1 MVTDVKTSLNS
12 RRAAAARLV
21 AVGLIVALA
30 SAGGPQAA
38 RAENEFER
46 LWGDIW
52 GRGKKPQAPKQAPAS
67 NTPTTNAPMPTNAP
81 AAAPAPAPAAQQ
93 APKPA
98 PAAQPAQPAPAAQAA
113 PTQPAPPA
121 IPVVLPK
128 VQAVSDTL
136 VVTGNAEAVNAVK
149 LVARVPGYLEQIH
162 FQDGQI
168 VKEDDLLF
176 TIQQDQ
182 YQDQLQVAE
191 AQLAAATAARDHAHL
206 EVGRYTALLRKH
218 ATSQVDVDHWVFEEK
233 TAEANVLAAEAQIAL
248 AKLNLSYTEVKAPF
262 DGQMGRH
269 LIDPG
274 NLVGGGGQQ
283 AALAEITQLDPIYVV
298 ANISSQQALQI
309 RQNLDQRRLSL
320 DDLHKIPVEA
330 QLSDETGFPHKGTIE
345 YVAPQIDQQ
354 TGTLYVRGLMRN
366 PTRSLLPG
374 IFVNIRLPMG
384 KVTKSA
390 LLVPEIALQE
400 DQSGRY
406 LFVVGDDDVVQKRY
420 VQLGDVVGDLQVAT
434 SGVGRSDR
442 IVVGELWR
450 VNPGMKVTPNL
461 TIPGAAQ

>member
-1 MVTDVKTSLNS
+1 MVTDVKTCLNS
-12 RRAAAARLV
+12 QRAARARLV
-21 AVGLIVALA
+21 AVTLLAAFA
-30 SAGGPQAA
+30 SAGWSGAA
-38 RAENEFER
+38 RAENELEH

-52 GRGKKPQAPKQAPAS
+52 GHGKKLQAPKQAPAS

-81 AAAPAPAPAAQQ
+81 AAAPAPAAQQ

-98 PAAQPAQPAPAAQAA
+98 PPPAAEPAQPAPAAQAA
-113 PTQPAPPA
+113 PTRPAAPT

-128 VQAVSDTL
+128 VQTVSDTL

-162 FQDGQI
+162 FEDGQI
-168 VKEDDLLF
+168 VKKGDLLF
-176 TIQQDQ
+176 TVQQDQ
-182 YQDQLQVAE
+182 YQDQLQQAE

-206 EVGRYTALLRKH
+206 EVGRYTALLRQH
-218 ATSQVDVDHWVFEEK
+218 ATSQVDVDHWNFELL
-233 TAEANVLAAEAQIAL
+233 TAEANIQAAKAQIAL
-248 AKLNLSYTEVKAPF
+248 AKLNLSYTEVMAPF

-274 NLVGGGGQQ
+274 NLVGGDGQQ

-330 QLSDETGFPHKGTIE
+330 QLSDETGFPHKGTIQ

-374 IFVNIRLPMG
+374 VFVNIRLPMG

-400 DQSGRY
+400 DQGGRY
-406 LFVVGDDDVVQKRY
+406 LYVVDDSDVVQKRY
-420 VQLGDVVGDLQVAT
+420 VELGDVVGDLQVAT
-434 SGVGRSDR
+434 SGVNRDDR

-450 VNPGMKVTPNL
+450 VNPGMKVTPKL
-461 TIPGAAQ
+461 TAPGAAQ